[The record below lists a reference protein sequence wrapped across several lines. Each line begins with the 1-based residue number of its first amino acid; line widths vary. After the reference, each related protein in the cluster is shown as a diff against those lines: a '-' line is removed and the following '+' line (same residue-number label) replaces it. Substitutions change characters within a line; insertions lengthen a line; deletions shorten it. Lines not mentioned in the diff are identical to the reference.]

1 MPKKSWRPKGISNP
15 LPSSKGKPSTLRKGR
30 VAGVPFLSTFFAKRA
45 VSKREKSIK
54 SVKDK
59 IDTMVTAESQKVENA
74 IRQAEDTNNHKL
86 IVRARSLRDQLEK
99 ASCREPQ
106 FEEGPDE
113 GSEPRA
119 PKMTKAERDALLKDC
134 ASSANAATG
143 MNWESTRGHFSTK
156 DPAKLDIAKK
166 WQETYENCQAEKG
179 L

>member
-1 MPKKSWRPKGISNP
+1 MAKKYRPRGISVP
-15 LPSSKGKPSTLRKGR
+15 LATSKGKPSTLRKGR

-45 VSKREKSIK
+45 VSKREKAIK
-54 SVKDK
+54 AVKDK
-59 IDTMVTAESQKVENA
+59 VDTLVTSESQKVENV
-74 IRQAEDTNNHKL
+74 IRQAEETNNHKL
-86 IVRARSLRDQLEK
+86 IVRARSLREQLEN
-99 ASCREPQ
+99 ASCREPK

-113 GSEPRA
+113 GSEPHA

-134 ASSANAATG
+134 AASANAATG

-166 WQETYENCQAEKG
+166 WQETYESCQAQKG